1 MYVFWHNIKEQ
12 FNEEQNRWFLWF
24 PVLFGM
30 GIGTYF
36 LLPLEISIW
45 WTLTIIELMIFAAI
59 FFRYYNTFLA
69 WLMIGAIFVLG
80 FANIQLKSVYLN
92 HPREIKTEEKIYVS
106 GRIEKI
112 DYNYRGSQRLLI
124 DNATN
129 FDGDRHLGTLRISL
143 RTKDSGFKVGQC
155 VEMAANLMPVSKP
168 GMVGGYQFDRKAYFE
183 KMDAN
188 GYALSQVSEIDCLD
202 KASLSSRFSYFVDKL
217 RGKIIHHIRE
227 VLPADQASVTAAIVA
242 GEQGVIS
249 RKIIQNYRDSGLA
262 HFLSIS
268 GLHMSMI
275 AGLMFFFVRLIIA
288 FIPPLALRYDSK
300 KIAAVFAILIS
311 IFYLFISGSEI
322 PAQRAFIM
330 NFIVVLG
337 IFLGRKAISMR
348 TISWAALIVLIIS
361 PQALVGASFQ
371 MSFAAV
377 VALIAFYEKYAGK
390 LQSFLNGDKNGSNGL
405 LIKTVKIIWIYIIG
419 ILVSDLV
426 ASLAT
431 MPFAIYHFNKIS
443 IYTTLANLLA
453 GPVIG
458 LIIMPFV
465 LIALLVMPLGLD
477 YWPLKLVGF
486 GIEQVNNITAYV
498 ASLPNAGYQVLSMPW
513 WGLILIVLGGLW
525 LCIWNMPWRKWGWL
539 GILIGVL
546 SIFTMKTPDVMIDA
560 ESGVWAVKD
569 NQGDLV
575 IMPSRG
581 NRFIKQMWL
590 EKTANKK
597 LTDKENK
604 QLKKIYKG
612 EVFDKNWLD
621 LECDEKVCTYK
632 KRIKYYKD
640 EHLEI
645 DDVPFD
651 AADAQGA
658 SIYFERDKIKINTV
672 RKYIGKRFWNN

>member
-1 MYVFWHNIKEQ
+1 MYLFWHNIKEQ
-12 FNEEQNRWFLWF
+12 FNEEQNRWFLWL
-24 PVLFGM
+24 PVLFAL
-30 GIGTYF
+30 GIGVYF
-36 LLPLEISIW
+36 LLPTEISIW
-45 WTLTIIELMIFAAI
+45 WTLTIIELMVFVAI
-59 FFRYYNTFLA
+59 YFRYQNTLLA
-69 WLMIGAIFVLG
+69 WLMISAIMVLG

-92 HPREIKTEEKIYVS
+92 HQKEIKNEERQYVA

-124 DNATN
+124 SNATN
-129 FDGDRHLGTLRISL
+129 FDRNRNFGTVRISL
-143 RTKDSGFKVGQC
+143 RTKDSGFRVGQC
-155 VEMAANLMPVSKP
+155 VEMAANLMPISKP

-188 GYALSQVSEIDCLD
+188 GYALSQVSEIDCVGRV
-202 KASLSSRFSYFVDKL
+202 SLSNRFSYFVDGL
-217 RGKIIHHIRE
+217 RGKIITHIRE
-227 VLPADQASVTAAIVA
+227 VLPADQASITTAIVA

-268 GLHMSMI
+268 GLHMTMI
-275 AGLMFFFVRLIIA
+275 AGLMFFLVRLIIA
-288 FIPPLALRYDSK
+288 FIPPIALRYDSK

-311 IFYLFISGSEI
+311 IFYLFISGMQI

-348 TISWAALIVLIIS
+348 TISWAALIVLVLT

-377 VALIAFYEKYAGK
+377 VALIAFYEKYAGP
-390 LQSFLNGDKNGSNGL
+390 LQRFLNGERNDASGWI
-405 LIKTVKIIWIYIIG
+405 IKVLKIIWIYVIG

-458 LIIMPFV
+458 IIIMPFV
-465 LIALLVMPLGLD
+465 LIALLLMPLGLD

-498 ASLPNAGYQVLSMPW
+498 ASLPNAGYQVLSMPF
-513 WGLILIVLGGLW
+513 WGLALIVVGGLW
-525 LCIWNMPWRKWGWL
+525 LCIWNRPWRKWGWL
-539 GILIGVL
+539 AILIGVL
-546 SIFTMKTPDVMIDA
+546 SIFTMKAPDVMIDA
-560 ESGVWAVKD
+560 ESGVLALKD

-597 LTDKENK
+597 LLSKENK
-604 QLKKIYKG
+604 LLNKIYKG
-612 EVFDKNWLD
+612 EISDKNWLD
-621 LECDEKVCTYK
+621 LECDKTSCIYK

-640 EHLEI
+640 KKLEI
-645 DDVPFD
+645 DGKIFD
-651 AADAQGA
+651 TTKAEGA
-658 SIYFERDKIKINTV
+658 SIYFAGDKIRVDTV
-672 RKYIGKRFWNN
+672 RAYIGKRFWNN